1 LKLHPHYICDQSM
14 TCNVGLEKI
23 TLCMNGSWSED
34 LSGGE
39 EREKSP
45 ITAKAQPEIY
55 GEVDRTVFQFL
66 E

>member
-1 LKLHPHYICDQSM
+1 M
-14 TCNVGLEKI
+14 AVGQKTSVVEKR
-23 TLCMNGSWSED
+23 
-34 LSGGE
+34 